1 MVKITNEQ
9 IDIALQLANKS
20 CIQKKFGALLIYKN
34 KIISSGFNHH
44 NGTGTGLSDDV
55 RYCLLQT

>member
-9 IDIALQLANKS
+9 IDIALQLSRKS
-20 CIQKKFGALLIYKN
+20 CIQKKFGALLIYQG

-55 RYCLLQT
+55 R